1 MWGTL
6 GYGKRVLIPAL
17 IGYGMSEGD
26 SESERH
32 DGEARGRVGGIA
44 GCVKRDRD
52 PCAACWVG
60 MHGRH
65 GGVAEMHS
73 GLRVCAETAQRDPDR
88 SDVCESAEIDHMA
101 IT

>member
-1 MWGTL
+1 MCRML
-6 GYGKRVLIPAL
+6 
-17 IGYGMSEGD
+17 
-26 SESERH
+26 
-32 DGEARGRVGGIA
+32 
-44 GCVKRDRD
+44 
-52 PCAACWVG
+52 
-60 MHGRH
+60 GRH